1 MRLDR
6 FVSETT
12 ELTRSLAKRAIMRED
27 VWVNGKPE
35 KRAARHLQADDQV
48 TLNGQ
53 PLSLVGLRYVMLH
66 KPVGV
71 ECTARRALYPRTV
84 DLIDLPLAERLNPVG
99 RLDVETSGL
108 ILMTDDGQWLH
119 RVTSPKKAH
128 PKVYLATLA
137 RPLAG
142 DDAQAAIDA
151 FALGVELE
159 SDEEPTR
166 PATLELIDEHHARL
180 TLVEGRYH
188 QVRRMFAAIGN
199 HVETLHR
206 ASIGPLALGELAEGR
221 WRELTEQEVA
231 SF

>member
-6 FVSETT
+6 FVSEAT
-12 ELTRSLAKRAIMRED
+12 ELTRSLAKRAIMREE
-27 VWVNGKPE
+27 VWVNGEPE
-35 KRAARHLQADDQV
+35 KRAARHLKADDHV
-48 TLNGQ
+48 TLDGQ
-53 PLSLVGLRYVMLH
+53 TLTLIGLRYVMLH

-71 ECTARRALYPRTV
+71 ECTARRSLYPRTV
-84 DLIDLPLAERLNPVG
+84 DLIDMPQVERLNPVG

-142 DDAQAAIDA
+142 ADAQAAIDA
-151 FALGVELE
+151 FAHGVELE

-166 PATLELIDEHHARL
+166 PATLELMDEYHARL
-180 TLVEGRYH
+180 TIVEGRYH

-199 HVETLHR
+199 HVVALHR
-206 ASIGPLALGELAEGR
+206 ASVGPLALGDLDEGD
-221 WRELTEQEVA
+221 WRELSVQEVA

>member
-12 ELTRSLAKRAIMRED
+12 ELTRSLAKRAIMREE
-27 VWVNGKPE
+27 VWVNGEPE
-35 KRAARHLQADDQV
+35 KRAARHVNADDEV
-48 TLNGQ
+48 SLNGQ
-53 PLSLVGLRYVMLH
+53 PLALIGLRYIMLN

-71 ECTARRALYPRTV
+71 ECTARRGLYPRTA
-84 DLIDLPLAERLNPVG
+84 DLIDVPQVERLNPVG
-99 RLDVETSGL
+99 RLDVETSGM

-142 DDAQAAIDA
+142 QDAQAAIEA
-151 FALGVELE
+151 FADGVELE

-166 PATLELIDEHHARL
+166 PAMLELMDEYHAKL
-180 TLVEGRYH
+180 TIVEGRYH

-199 HVETLHR
+199 HVEALHR
-206 ASIGPLALGELAEGR
+206 ASVGPLGLEGLAEGE
-221 WRELTEQEVA
+221 WRALSEQEIA

>member
-6 FVSETT
+6 FVSETA
-12 ELTRSLAKRAIMRED
+12 ELTRSLAKRAIGRGEIC
-27 VWVNGKPE
+27 VNGEPE
-35 KRAARHLQADDQV
+35 KRASRQLGADDRV
-48 TLNGQ
+48 TWNGE
-53 PLSLVGLRYVMLH
+53 PLTRVGLRYLMLH

-71 ECTARRALYPRTV
+71 ECSARRGLYPRSV
-84 DLIDLPLAERLNPVG
+84 DLIDVPRAERLNPVG
-99 RLDVETSGL
+99 RLDVDTSGL

-119 RVTSPKKAH
+119 RVISPKRAH

-142 DDAQAAIDA
+142 AEAEAAIAA
-151 FALGVELE
+151 FAEGVELDG
-159 SDEEPTR
+159 DERPTR
-166 PATLELIDEHHARL
+166 PAALELIDAHRARL
-180 TLVEGRYH
+180 TITEGRYH

-199 HVETLHR
+199 HVEALHR
-206 ASIGPLALGELAEGR
+206 VAVGPLTLGPLPEGE